1 MRYGL
6 LIDLRKCVGCY
17 SCMVACKAENFTPA
31 GVFFTRVLVEEI
43 GKYPNA
49 RWQFVPVQC
58 NHCKN
63 PACVAVCPTG
73 ATSQRADGVVT
84 IDANQCMGCRYCVI
98 ACPYRVRFYID
109 KRETYYDTPTPHE
122 AFGFRARDYQ
132 EGTVIKCDFCSHRL
146 EQGLDPACVA
156 TCPSRARY
164 FGDLDDPE
172 SEVARLVSAHG
183 AHQLLADKGTD
194 PSVYY
199 VH

>member
-31 GVFFTRVLVEEI
+31 GVFFTRVLVEEM

-58 NHCKN
+58 NHCKD
-63 PACVAVCPTG
+63 PACVSVCPTG
-73 ATSQRADGVVT
+73 ATSQRADGIVT
-84 IDANQCMGCRYCVI
+84 IDADQCMGCRYCVI
-98 ACPYRVRFYID
+98 ACPYRVRFYLD
-109 KRETYYDTPTPHE
+109 KRDTYYDTPTPHE

-132 EGTVIKCDFCSHRL
+132 EGTVIKCDFCSHRI

-172 SEVARLVSAHG
+172 SEVARLIAAHG